1 MRTKEWLALAGFG
14 VALFAGHLLYKG
26 RAYAALTPRA
36 NTLGALGGCKGAG
49 QELLAIDHVGG
60 RSLVCR
66 GPRAGLLAFP
76 SGPAVYVFDEHG
88 VLVDWTPDVGDT
100 PRLSWAQTGGT
111 PR

>member
-1 MRTKEWLALAGFG
+1 MKTKEWLPLVALG
-14 VALFAGHLLYKG
+14 VALFVGHVVYKG
-26 RAYAALTPRA
+26 RAYAALAPRA
-36 NTLGALGGCKGAG
+36 NTLAALGGCKGAG
-49 QELLAIDHVGG
+49 QELLAIDHDGT

-66 GPRAGLLAFP
+66 GPRAGLLALP